1 MMLNRK
7 NKTRHLATIFLAVM
21 GIGFLATIPIQNS
34 IWGSILQGGFE
45 AGLVGGLADWFAVTA
60 LFRHPLGIPIPHTA
74 LLPKNRNRI
83 IAGIISMLENDW
95 LTKESIRKKIDTINF
110 TKKLFEI
117 IYNELPSQAVQKSFL
132 MISKHLIKIFDIKKF
147 APLLEKELKLRIN
160 DLDSKNYLP
169 LLIDQISIRKYDEK
183 VLDYI
188 LKEIDEWAR
197 KESTKYKLGGLAVDA
212 VENIKADGFMQ
223 FALKSFSNLV
233 NEEKLGNI
241 IQSLILKGV
250 ASYSDPLNQNRH
262 TLLIHLNKKLQ
273 SIKSDEKIYEELNNF
288 KSQLVDKWE
297 LQEQITDLL
306 SQIQQ
311 KAYDFVEKPAFYD
324 DYLLPLIKK
333 GLEGIELNPE
343 KVNLVEA
350 WIKNHIF
357 SFVDKNHSKIGLLV
371 KENLEKLDDKTLI
384 DMVET
389 NVGKDLQWIRVNGA
403 VCGFL
408 IGIVL
413 VGIKALF

>member
-1 MMLNRK
+1 MLNRK
-7 NKTRHLATIFLAVM
+7 NKTQHLATIFLAVM
-21 GIGFLATIPIQNS
+21 GIGFLATIPIQDS
-34 IWGSILQGGFE
+34 FWGGILQGGFE

-95 LTKESIRKKIDTINF
+95 LTKESIHKKIDIINF
-110 TKKLFEI
+110 SEKLFEI
-117 IYNELPSQAVQKSFL
+117 IYNELPSKAVQKNFII
-132 MISKHLIKIFDIKKF
+132 ISKHLITIFDLKKF
-147 APLLEKELKLRIN
+147 APLLEEELKSRIN
-160 DLDSKNYLP
+160 TLDSKNYLP
-169 LLIDQISIRKYDEK
+169 LLIDQVTIRKYDEK
-183 VLDYI
+183 ALDYI
-188 LKEIDEWAR
+188 LKEIDDWAS
-197 KESTKYKLGGLAVDA
+197 KESTKYKLGGLAVNA

-250 ASYSDPLNQNRH
+250 DSYREPLNQNRH
-262 TLLIHLNKKLQ
+262 SLLTHIQNKLQ
-273 SIKSDEKIYEELNNF
+273 SIKSDEKILDELNNF
-288 KSQLVDKWE
+288 KLQLVDKWE
-297 LQEQITDLL
+297 MQEQISELL

-311 KAYDFVEKPAFYD
+311 KAYDFVEKPSFYE

-333 GLEGIELNPE
+333 GLEGIESNPE
-343 KVNLVEA
+343 KVILVEA

-357 SFVDKNHSKIGLLV
+357 RFVDKNHSKIGTLV

-389 NVGKDLQWIRVNGA
+389 NVGNDLQWIRVNGA

-408 IGIVL
+408 IGLVL
-413 VGIKALF
+413 VGIKAFF